1 MFSYIQRKFETFR
14 NKLALRPPLQ
24 SATFVLT
31 TLPDLPFDEGVK
43 GTYLVKSTDTS
54 VRTFK
59 LTKARTLRIG
69 VPGESDIEVSLR

>member
-1 MFSYIQRKFETFR
+1 MYSYIQTKLETFR
-14 NKLALRPPLQ
+14 SKLALRPPHQTSSFIL
-24 SATFVLT
+24 S

-43 GTYLVKSTDTS
+43 GEYLVKSNHAK